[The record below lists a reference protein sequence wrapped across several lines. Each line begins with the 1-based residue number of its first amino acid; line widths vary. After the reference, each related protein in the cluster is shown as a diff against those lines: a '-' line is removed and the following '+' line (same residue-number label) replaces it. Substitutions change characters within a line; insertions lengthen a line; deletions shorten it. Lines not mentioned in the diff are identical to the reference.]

1 MLFQLVQV
9 VYWLALSTWF
19 GGVLFIAISAPVI
32 LKTVR
37 EQDPLL
43 PKVLSV
49 NLEAEHGTLLAGTII
64 GNLVSALARIELIC
78 AGLLLITLIAQWV
91 LMDIHNSSNFV
102 LLLVRSALLIAATVI
117 EIYDWRILWP
127 KILKTREEFIEH
139 ADEPEVANPLREQFD
154 RLQRDSFTL
163 LTILVALL
171 LAMILFSAN
180 VHSPPSTLAPISRT

>member
-43 PKVLSV
+43 PRVLSV

-91 LMDIHNSSNFV
+91 SMDIHNSSNFA

-180 VHSPPSTLAPISRT
+180 VHSPPSTLTPISRT